1 MTKEGVRLKLTV
13 ALAAGLLLAAVVGL
27 AESGFPRKP
36 IICPQTITPLVS
48 NFGAASPLA
57 FARPCPGN
65 ALGFSV
71 SNIATLDQGAAGKN
85 SDAPIFVWQSTGPD
99 NFEIKWRSEVSD
111 EYYDVQIGDP
121 DSDDEREIVA
131 FTYDSVTVSGGKGKK
146 APRVTEL
153 RVFFHVYEAGST
165 GLPDAVSPY
174 AVVDRNAWSTDSL
187 IGNVDGDEQNEIVAL
202 VSNTMVIF
210 DFVQG
215 QGYRVEFVSDP
226 QAVVLNDGD
235 LGDVDG
241 DGKAEI
247 VTGTSDG
254 TVFVWDD
261 QVGGEWTP
269 TISEPSPSPPLYK
282 TRTGDII
289 GDSKPEIVSVSYDSN
304 LGETYISVWEH
315 SDGAYL
321 LLSTPQILDL
331 ERQLYGRAFALE
343 DLTGDG
349 KAEMILGA
357 QGDNG
362 LERVMVLSFDGS
374 VWIELWSTLTQAV
387 TNDVWVGDADG
398 PPATVNLVLTGAKD
412 GLYVE
417 VFTWSSADGS
427 AISSWSFTGKFNP
440 AWDSHFG

>member
-1 MTKEGVRLKLTV
+1 MTKDGVRLKLTV
-13 ALAAGLLLAAVVGL
+13 ALAAGLFLAAVVGL

-36 IICPQTITPLVS
+36 IICPQVITPLVFP
-48 NFGAASPLA
+48 FGAASPLA
-57 FARPCPGN
+57 LARPCPGN
-65 ALGFSV
+65 ALAFAD
-71 SNIATLDQGAAGKN
+71 SNIATLDQGSASPKG
-85 SDAPIFVWQSTGPD
+85 DAPIFLWQFDGLD
-99 NFEIKWRSEVSD
+99 NFAIKWRSEVSD
-111 EYYDVQIGDP
+111 KYYDVRIGDP
-121 DSDDEREIVA
+121 DSDGDREIVA

-146 APRVTEL
+146 DPRVTEL

-187 IGNVDGDEQNEIVAL
+187 IGNVDDDQQNEIVAL

-210 DFVQG
+210 DFVKG

-261 QVGGEWTP
+261 QTGGGWTP

-289 GDSKPEIVSVSYDSN
+289 GDSTLEIVSVSYDSN

-315 SDGAYL
+315 KEGAYP
-321 LLSTPQILDL
+321 LLSAPQILHL
-331 ERQLYGRAFALE
+331 EGQLYGRAFALE

-349 KAEMILGA
+349 KSEMILGA
-357 QGDNG
+357 QGANG

-374 VWIELWSTLTQAV
+374 HWTVIWSTLTGAV
-387 TNDVWVGDADG
+387 MNDVWVGDADG
-398 PPATVNLVLTGAKD
+398 PPATLNIVLTGAKD

-417 VFTWSSADGS
+417 VFTWSPTDSSAV
-427 AISSWSFTGKFNP
+427 SSWSFTGQFNP
-440 AWDSHFG
+440 AWDSHLG